1 MQVQELVD
9 FFQREAQFLIALQK
23 RGQMFS
29 RRIGSKRMFFV
40 TMVLWAMSLAAKTHV
55 TKTMFG
61 KMPDGTPVDMYTL
74 DSHKIQIRIMT
85 YGGIVVSLRTPDR
98 SGKFDDI
105 VLGFDSFDEY
115 LAKNTFFGALV
126 GRYANRIANGKFA
139 LDGVTYTLPINDG
152 RNTLHGGKGFDKVV
166 WQAKAVKNGVEL
178 THVSKDGDQGF
189 PGNLTATVRYTLI
202 EHDLII
208 DYRAT
213 TDKSTVVNL
222 TNHSYF
228 NLAGHGNGDI
238 LKHIVQ
244 INASHYTPAN
254 PALIPTGEIASVEG
268 TPFDFRSPHEIAK
281 RINEDNEQLRVAKG
295 YDQNWVLNSQDGKIA
310 EAAKVYEPTTGRTLD
325 VLTTEPGLQ
334 FYTANHME
342 GTTTGKQGKL
352 YGFRTALC
360 LETEHFPDSPNHPN
374 FPSTELKPGQQYHS
388 VTIFRFATR
397 PN

>member
-1 MQVQELVD
+1 
-9 FFQREAQFLIALQK
+9 
-23 RGQMFS
+23 
-29 RRIGSKRMFFV
+29 
-40 TMVLWAMSLAAKTHV
+40 
-55 TKTMFG
+55 
-61 KMPDGTPVDMYTL
+61 
-74 DSHKIQIRIMT
+74 
-85 YGGIVVSLRTPDR
+85 
-98 SGKFDDI
+98 
-105 VLGFDSFDEY
+105 
-115 LAKNTFFGALV
+115 
-126 GRYANRIANGKFA
+126 
-139 LDGVTYTLPINDG
+139 
-152 RNTLHGGKGFDKVV
+152 
-166 WQAKAVKNGVEL
+166 
-178 THVSKDGDQGF
+178 
-189 PGNLTATVRYTLI
+189 VRYTLI

-268 TPFDFRSPHEIAK
+268 TPFDFRSPHEIAE

-325 VLTTEPGLQ
+325 VLTTEPGVQ